1 MNDHVIPSTEAT
13 PVPAA
18 GAAPD
23 QRPVVTITSEPD
35 GTQYWRELW
44 ASRELL
50 GMIVWRDVVVR
61 YRQTVMGLSWALL
74 RPLATMLVF
83 TFIFGRL
90 ANMPSNGA
98 PYALLVFAGLLPW
111 LFFSASFSDAS
122 NSVIGNANIVSKVY
136 FPRLIIPVSSVL
148 VGLVDFLIAMVVY
161 VVMSLVFRHSPGPQV
176 LLLPLFL
183 AQLCLLILAC
193 GLWVSAL
200 GVWYRDFRHLLPVV
214 LQLGAYLSPV
224 GFASTVVTGK
234 WALVY
239 ALNPMVGII
248 DGFRWCLLG
257 DSQPLRWPAV
267 ALSVCITFLL
277 LLPGLR
283 FFRRSEHHFADAL

>member
-1 MNDHVIPSTEAT
+1 MNEQVIPSTAGPRT
-13 PVPAA
+13 AA
-18 GAAPD
+18 AVDA
-23 QRPVVTITSEPD
+23 RPVVTITAEPD
-35 GTQYWRELW
+35 GAHYWRDLW
-44 ASRELL
+44 AARELL
-50 GMIVWRDVVVR
+50 GMIVWRDIVVR
-61 YRQTVMGLSWALL
+61 YRQTAMGLSWALL

-83 TFIFGRL
+83 TFIFGKL
-90 ANMPSNGA
+90 ANLPSNGA

-136 FPRLIIPVSSVL
+136 FPRLIIPVSAVL
-148 VGLVDFLIAMVVY
+148 VGLVDFLLAMLVY
-161 VVMSLVFRHSPGPQV
+161 LVISFIYGHPPGVQV
-176 LLLPLFL
+176 LLLPVFL
-183 AQLCLLILAC
+183 LQLCLLILGC

-224 GFASTVVTGK
+224 GFASTVVSDK
-234 WALVY
+234 WLPLY
-239 ALNPMVGII
+239 ALNPMVGLI

-257 DSQPLRWPAV
+257 SSQPLRWPAL
-267 ALSVCITFLL
+267 ALSVAITFLL

>member
-1 MNDHVIPSTEAT
+1 MNEQSLDVAGGASPPMASNDRRPLVIIT
-13 PVPAA
+13 P
-18 GAAPD
+18 
-23 QRPVVTITSEPD
+23 EPD
-35 GTQYWRELW
+35 NTHYWRDLW

-50 GMIVWRDVVVR
+50 GMMVWRDVVVR
-61 YRQTVMGLSWALL
+61 YKQTAMGLSWALL

-90 ANMPSNGA
+90 ANLPSHGA

-122 NSVIGNANIVSKVY
+122 NSVIGNANIISKVY
-136 FPRLIIPVSSVL
+136 FPRLIIPVGAVL
-148 VGLVDFLIAMVVY
+148 VGLVDFILAMVVY
-161 VVMSLVFRHSPGPQV
+161 LVMSFIYGHPPGLNV
-176 LLLPLFL
+176 LALPLFL
-183 AQLCLLILAC
+183 AQLCLLILGC

-224 GFASTVVTGK
+224 GFASTLVPEK
-234 WALVY
+234 WFMLY
-239 ALNPMVGII
+239 ALNPMVGLI

-257 DSQPLRWPAV
+257 DAQPLRWPAV
-267 ALSVCITFLL
+267 TLSVAVTFLL

-283 FFRRSEHHFADAL
+283 FFRRSEHNFADAL